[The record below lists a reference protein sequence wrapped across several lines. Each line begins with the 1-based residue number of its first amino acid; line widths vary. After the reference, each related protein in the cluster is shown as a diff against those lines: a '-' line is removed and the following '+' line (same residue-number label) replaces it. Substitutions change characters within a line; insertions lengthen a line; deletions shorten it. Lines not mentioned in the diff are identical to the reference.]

1 MSNMPLPTSVRR
13 ALAVA
18 VLGAALVAVA
28 LPASAH
34 ADLVSSDPA
43 DGDTVSELTSVRLEF
58 AEELLEIG
66 NSITVTDGA
75 GATQDLVLSQP
86 QPAVLEAPIGDL
98 TPGDITIAW
107 RNASVDGHTEEGE
120 LHVTLEAAV
129 AEPSET
135 PTETPSAEPSA
146 DPSSGAVVTD
156 VATPS
161 PSASPTAIAATE
173 SGPSPWLWGLLGL
186 VVIGGA
192 GAAIVAA
199 TRRPPTPP
207 TDS

>member
-1 MSNMPLPTSVRR
+1 MNTMPSPTSLRR

-43 DGDTVSELTSVRLEF
+43 EGATVSELTSVRLEF
-58 AEELLEIG
+58 SEELLDIG

-75 GATQDLVLSQP
+75 GATQELAVSHPD
-86 QPAVLEAPIGDL
+86 PAVLEAPVGDL
-98 TPGDITIAW
+98 AAGNITIAW

-129 AEPSET
+129 AQPSST
-135 PTETPSAEPSA
+135 PTAAPTATPSA
-146 DPSSGAVVTD
+146 DPSPQAVLTES
-156 VATPS
+156 AAPS
-161 PSASPTAIAATE
+161 PNASPTAMVAAE

-186 VVIGGA
+186 VVLGGA

-207 TDS
+207 TES